1 MRTWLNHALHL
12 KLLYLCSKLLH
23 PQDLEETEHFRRWRQ
38 EKVAKIVQCG
48 EPRNNSKNK
57 TVAGGLK
64 SLISPRHMN
73 R

>member
-38 EKVAKIVQCG
+38 EKVTKIVHYG
-48 EPRNNSKNK
+48 EPRSDKAIWNSFQRP
-57 TVAGGLK
+57 L
-64 SLISPRHMN
+64 SLPRN
-73 R
+73 VRKK